1 MAGGWGATFANDLI
15 KLIFLATAIANIADN
30 AATSPNTNIYL
41 STHTSSPSGGN
52 QTTSE
57 SAYTSYARVALLRS
71 SSGFT
76 ASTNTMSLTALTSM
90 PAATGGTE
98 TITHFQLGTAVSG
111 TGKTIV
117 WGTVT
122 PNISVANGVTP
133 QLTTATLLTLGT

>member
-1 MAGGWGATFANDLI
+1 MAGGWGTVFANDLI

-30 AATSPNTNIYL
+30 AASTPNTSIYL
-41 STHTSSPSGGN
+41 STHTASPTGGN

-57 SAYTSYARVALLRS
+57 STYTSYARVALLRS
-71 SSGFT
+71 ATGFT
-76 ASTNTMSLTALTSM
+76 QSTNTMSLTSLTSM

-98 TITHFQLGTAVSG
+98 TITHFQLGTAVSS

-133 QLTTATLLTLGT
+133 QLTTATLLTLGV